1 MQRTCNPES
10 RRPKPR
16 GRVVVAENVSE
27 EAHPSCRPG
36 ICKHGPFSGPFPRG
50 IVRYPVGVTPGT
62 RRLELAVFSARG
74 VATHPLLP
82 GSRLTVGRTDADIVI
97 DDVAVSRRH
106 AIFHAGPPGP
116 PLEIEDLGSSNG
128 TFVSPAAREAVA
140 ETADQKRVDVTGR
153 RHVLAEGDTVFFGA
167 AVVVVKSRPVL
178 DVGEGA
184 IVRDPALVRLY
195 EEAARAA
202 QMSLPI
208 LIVGETGVGKD
219 VLARFIHE
227 RSPRAKQRLVALNC
241 AALSETLAET
251 ELFGHEKGAFTG
263 AQSSRPGLFES
274 ANGGTVFLDEIG
286 ELPLA
291 TQAKLLR
298 TLESSE
304 VQRLGSNKT
313 IKVDVRFVS
322 ATNRDL
328 ERSATQGKFRQDL
341 YFRVNGITLHVPPL
355 RARTGE
361 IAELAHRFLVT
372 AAKQAGLAQP
382 PTLSEEALAALEA
395 YAWPGNVRELKFV
408 MERTLV
414 TAGDGPIRPGHLPS
428 QIATPGASGAGSGG
442 GAGGREEGATRERVI
457 EALARCDGNQTRA
470 AELLG
475 VSRRTLINRMIEFGL
490 PRPRKA

>member
-1 MQRTCNPES
+1 MRRRTVAVVGGFASAVAIRDHFHGES
-10 RRPKPR
+10 S
-16 GRVVVAENVSE
+16 AILS
-27 EAHPSCRPG
+27 S
-36 ICKHGPFSGPFPRG
+36 
-50 IVRYPVGVTPGT
+50 VTQAR

-74 VATHPLLP
+74 VATHPLVP
-82 GSRLTVGRTDADIVI
+82 GARLTVGRADADIVI

-116 PLEIEDLGSSNG
+116 TLEIEDLGSSNG

-140 ETADQKRVDVTGR
+140 ETADQRRVNVTGQ
-153 RHVLAEGDTVFFGA
+153 RHALAEGDTVFFGA
-167 AVVVVKSRPVL
+167 ALVVVKSRPVL
-178 DVGEGA
+178 DAGEGA

-202 QMSLPI
+202 QMTLPI

-219 VLARFIHE
+219 VLARFIHD

-263 AQSSRPGLFES
+263 AQTSRPGLFES
-274 ANGGTVFLDEIG
+274 ASGGTVFLDEIG

-313 IKVDVRFVS
+313 IKVDVRFIS

-328 ERSATQGKFRQDL
+328 ERSAAQGKFRQDL

-355 RARTGE
+355 RARTAE
-361 IAELAHRFLVT
+361 IAELAQRFLVT
-372 AAKQAGLAQP
+372 ASKQAGLAQP
-382 PTLSEEALAALEA
+382 PTISEEAMKALEA
-395 YAWPGNVRELKFV
+395 YAWPGNVRELRFV

-414 TAGDGPIRPGHLPS
+414 TAGDGPIRPEHLPP
-428 QIATPGASGAGSGG
+428 QIATATATAGAAE
-442 GAGGREEGATRERVI
+442 RDEGATRERVV
-457 EALARCDGNQTRA
+457 EALAQCDDNQTRA

-490 PRPRKA
+490 PRPRKT

>member
-1 MQRTCNPES
+1 MAAGS
-10 RRPKPR
+10 RL
-16 GRVVVAENVSE
+16 
-27 EAHPSCRPG
+27 
-36 ICKHGPFSGPFPRG
+36 
-50 IVRYPVGVTPGT
+50 
-62 RRLELAVFSARG
+62 LELAVFSARG
-74 VATHPLLP
+74 VATHVLTP
-82 GSRLTVGRTDADIVI
+82 GTQLTVGRADADIVI

-106 AIFHAGPPGP
+106 AIFHAGP

-140 ETADQKRVDVTGR
+140 ETADQRRVNVTGK
-153 RHVLAEGDTVFFGA
+153 RHALGEGDTISFGA
-167 AVVVVKSRPVL
+167 ALVVVKSRPAL

-184 IVRDPALVRLY
+184 VVRDPVLVRLY

-227 RSPRAKQRLVALNC
+227 RSPRAKQRMVALNC

-263 AQSSRPGLFES
+263 AQSARPGLFEAAS
-274 ANGGTVFLDEIG
+274 GGTVFLDEIG

-328 ERSATQGKFRQDL
+328 QRSAAQGKFRQDL

-355 RARTGE
+355 RAR
-361 IAELAHRFLVT
+361 IAEIGELAQRFLVA
-372 AAKQAGLAQP
+372 AAKQAGIAP
-382 PTLSEEALAALEA
+382 PPAISDEAMKALES
-395 YAWPGNVRELKFV
+395 YAWPGNVRELRFV

-414 TAGDGPIRPGHLPS
+414 TAGDGTIRPEHLPP
-428 QIATPGASGAGSGG
+428 QIATPAASGATGG
-442 GAGGREEGATRERVI
+442 GRDEGATRERVI
-457 EALARCDGNQTRA
+457 DALAQCEGNQTRA

-475 VSRRTLINRMIEFGL
+475 VSRRTLINRMIEFDL